1 MLVSSP
7 AEHESHGEATQI
19 FTMAFYLF
27 IYFLLRYDE
36 NAVYPY
42 ISILS
47 AYSQKWPDSCSCK
60 LPAEMTQPEADTWPG
75 KVLSKQKSNCKQIKV
90 KIKVVLKWE
99 ALSDKIRGYIT
110 HPICKFHISTEKQS
124 Y

>member
-42 ISILS
+42 ISTLS
-47 AYSQKWPDSCSCK
+47 AYSRK
-60 LPAEMTQPEADTWPG
+60 
-75 KVLSKQKSNCKQIKV
+75 
-90 KIKVVLKWE
+90 
-99 ALSDKIRGYIT
+99 
-110 HPICKFHISTEKQS
+110 
-124 Y
+124 